1 MSLEKEV
8 NALLQKATE
17 DKRVPGITA
26 IALDKLGNVLYKG
39 AYGSVTD
46 VNDAG
51 STRMTP
57 STPILT
63 WSLTK
68 LVVSI
73 AALQLLESG
82 QLSSLDEPVE
92 KHVPSYADIQV
103 LEGWTTAADGDD
115 KEGEPIYRTPKTK
128 ATVRHLLTHTSGS
141 AYDFLDGNVKRWFEW
156 RERTQGI
163 KRTGRKVSDVT
174 PPFSFDAGTAWAYG
188 WNLEWV
194 AWVVEAVTGQTIDE
208 YLQKHVFAPLGLSQT
223 GGEWSVTAETVIHF
237 RLPDGTLIVPPPQPT
252 GASPEEDA
260 TLQSWG
266 GHYLTSTAEE
276 YAQILLAVLNGGTHP
291 TSHAQILKPETVQQY
306 LFTDQLPL
314 ILAPDGSQDD
324 VVANITTANPLVSND
339 GELLPGVRKGW
350 TAGLMY
356 NIDDV
361 PGGRKA
367 GSGAWAGISNHY
379 YWVDPASGR
388 LGLLMTSVLPFM
400 DKEVLEIFDHFEKI
414 VYKYAK

>member
-1 MSLEKEV
+1 MSLENEV
-8 NALLQKATE
+8 NALLEKAAE

-39 AYGSVTD
+39 AYGSVSD
-46 VNDAG
+46 VNDTQ
-51 STRMTP
+51 SKRMTP
-57 STPILT
+57 STPILA

-82 QLSSLDEPVE
+82 QLGSLDDPVE
-92 KHVPSYADIQV
+92 KYVPSYAEIQV
-103 LEGWTTAADGDD
+103 LEGWTAAEGDND
-115 KEGEPIYRTPKTK
+115 DAEPICRAPKTK
-128 ATVRHLLTHTSGS
+128 ATIRHLLTHTSGS

-156 RERTQGI
+156 RERRQGI

-174 PPFSFDAGTAWAYG
+174 PPFSFDAGTAWTYG
-188 WNLEWV
+188 WNLEWM
-194 AWVVEAVTGQTIDE
+194 AWVIEAITGQTIDE
-208 YLQKHVFAPLGLSQT
+208 YLQEHVLRPLGLSKT
-223 GGEWSVTAETVIHF
+223 GGDWSVTAETVIHF
-237 RLPDGTLIVPPPQPT
+237 RLPDGTLIVPPPQPKDE
-252 GASPEEDA
+252 SPEDDA
-260 TLQSWG
+260 PLQSWG
-266 GHYLTSTAEE
+266 GHYLTTTAEE

-291 TSHAQILKPETVQQY
+291 TLHAQILKPETVQQY
-306 LFTDQLPL
+306 LLTDQLPQ
-314 ILAPDGSQDD
+314 ILGDGFHD
-324 VVANITTANPLVSND
+324 VANIKTTNPFVAND

-379 YWVDPASGR
+379 YWVDPTSGR
-388 LGLLMTSVLPFM
+388 LGLLMTSVVPFM
-400 DKEVLEIFDHFEKI
+400 DKEVLDVFDRFEKI
-414 VYKYAK
+414 VYKYAQ